1 MSLTDKRPRMP
12 VHLEKDVGLKFT
24 AALFTFILAPWNL
37 VIQRGIW
44 GLRCLT
50 PAHLCEWA

>member
-24 AALFTFILAPWNL
+24 AALFTFTLTPWNE
-37 VIQRGIW
+37 VFSP
-44 GLRCLT
+44 LRALSYS
-50 PAHLCEWA
+50 AASGA

>member
-24 AALFTFILAPWNL
+24 AALFTFILAPWNE
-37 VIQRGIW
+37 VFSP
-44 GLRCLT
+44 LRALSYS
-50 PAHLCEWA
+50 AASGA